1 MALLYDN
8 LSYFYSRRL
17 RIFHSRVM
25 VVPLVYR
32 LSPPLFNIKMENVML
47 ALYIVIY
54 QNALLYSTVPELFRV
69 SRFSSIKSS

>member
-25 VVPLVYR
+25 VVPVVYR

>member
-25 VVPLVYR
+25 VVPVVYR

-47 ALYIVIY
+47 ALYIIIY

-69 SRFSSIKSS
+69 SRLSSIKSS

>member
-25 VVPLVYR
+25 VVTLVYR

>member
-17 RIFHSRVM
+17 RIFHSCVIA
-25 VVPLVYR
+25 VPVVYR
-32 LSPPLFNIKMENVML
+32 PSPPLFNIKMENVML

>member
-1 MALLYDN
+1 MTLLYDN

-25 VVPLVYR
+25 VVPVVYR

-69 SRFSSIKSS
+69 SRLSSIKSS

>member
-25 VVPLVYR
+25 VVPVVYR

-69 SRFSSIKSS
+69 SRLSSIKSS